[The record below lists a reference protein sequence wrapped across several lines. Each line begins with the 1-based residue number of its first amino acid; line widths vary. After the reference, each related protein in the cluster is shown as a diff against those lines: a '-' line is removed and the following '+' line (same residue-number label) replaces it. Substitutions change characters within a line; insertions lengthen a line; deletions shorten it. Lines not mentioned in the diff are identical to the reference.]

1 MRRHGLALFVIA
13 FAGWGSAVLA
23 GNPPHHTDR
32 PASPLPSLPSIA
44 RVRIEVAKDHL
55 VVIEEIN
62 LPRGTWVSGD
72 LDFFVAFGAS
82 GMPRAFD
89 AHLLSV
95 PDGSLE
101 PSSDDAGEPIAYESA
116 SHRPSVAHL
125 LLGPAQMAGAVLH
138 VKEPA
143 FRRAVSEGNMAAI
156 RIRTLLPLPGED
168 AQTGR
173 EVVVRLGIEPSNPL
187 VVGRLQLTSLES
199 TLRVTRV
206 EAHLCGADA
215 DPYPLAI
222 ALVPKAASTKL
233 ASPGPVAP
241 VLAVRH
247 ASDSLCVRFW
257 N

>member
-1 MRRHGLALFVIA
+1 VRRLGLALLVA
-13 FAGWGSAVLA
+13 SAGWADVVLA
-23 GNPPHHTDR
+23 ANPPHRPDR
-32 PASPLPSLPSIA
+32 PAPPLPSLPSIA

-55 VVIEEIN
+55 LVIEEIN

-72 LDFFVAFGAS
+72 LDLYVAFGAP
-82 GMPRAFD
+82 GMPRALD

-101 PSSDDAGEPIAYESA
+101 PSADDAGEPIAYERA
-116 SHRPSVAHL
+116 SHRPSAAHL

-156 RIRTLLPLPGED
+156 RIRTLLPVPDED

-187 VVGRLQLTSLES
+187 VLGRLQLTSLEV
-199 TLRVTRV
+199 TPWITRV

-222 ALVPKAASTKL
+222 ALVPKPAVAKP